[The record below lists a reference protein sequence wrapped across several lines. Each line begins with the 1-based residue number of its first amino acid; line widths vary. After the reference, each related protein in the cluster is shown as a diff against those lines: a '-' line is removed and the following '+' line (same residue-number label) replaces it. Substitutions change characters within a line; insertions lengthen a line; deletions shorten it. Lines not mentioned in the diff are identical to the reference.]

1 MGEGIDR
8 RTGFDKDKQRI
19 LENFRTQA
27 DGPPKRNPHLLL
39 NDQDTRFLELVKH
52 HTPAQAP
59 MSQAEQDFMN
69 VVFTAAKY

>member
-27 DGPPKRNPHLLL
+27 DGPPPKRQPHLLL
-39 NDQDTRFLELVKH
+39 NDQDHRFLQIVQH
-52 HTPAQAP
+52 PHAP
-59 MSQAEQDFMN
+59 QTMSQAEQDFMN
-69 VVFTAAKY
+69 VIYTSAKY

>member
-19 LENFRTQA
+19 LDNFRTQA
-27 DGPPKRNPHLLL
+27 DGPPKRTPHLLL
-39 NDQDTRFLELVKH
+39 NDQDQRFLQLVQH
-52 HTPAQAP
+52 PTQAP

-69 VVFTAAKY
+69 VIFTSAKY